1 MPSTIRLHRVLKTTP
16 EKVYRALHAAKEK
29 EKAAA

>member
-1 MPSTIRLHRVLKTTP
+1 VRIYELPFTP
-16 EKVYRALHAAKEK
+16 EKVYRALVAARV